1 MAPPPPAPTPPPPPV
16 YPLPIGSQR
25 YHTGTLAKEATNPTI
40 YFLMDNDGVK
50 IPFANGKAFT
60 GLGYSFADVQVLDLS
75 AYRSA
80 QSYFIDQPAI
90 AHPWGSLTVWKDGT
104 VYYMHPDGAIG
115 VSSMEVLEENGLAS
129 VPIVPMNRADE
140 LEWDR
145 NPTLPPLQIN
155 DSRLL

>member
-1 MAPPPPAPTPPPPPV
+1 MNT
-16 YPLPIGSQR
+16 
-25 YHTGTLAKEATNPTI
+25 
-40 YFLMDNDGVK
+40 
-50 IPFANGKAFT
+50 
-60 GLGYSFADVQVLDLS
+60 
-75 AYRSA
+75 
-80 QSYFIDQPAI
+80 
-90 AHPWGSLTVWKDGT
+90 
-104 VYYMHPDGAIG
+104 DGAIG